1 MRIRTLVTT
10 AAVSLALVAGGV
22 AAPVVAAAPPVA
34 LDVSQ
39 VPATASY
46 GASCADV
53 AFPVTIVGGAPDGD
67 YSITGTLTNG
77 TATPTSVSTYGMD
90 PATRDVA
97 GVPQQ
102 AAAFICSS
110 SFAPGAQTL
119 TLTLKDYE
127 NYDATNNPTTT
138 SYVVSVF
145 FKSTDTQI
153 SLSTYTVKKNKATLK
168 GSISKWAKGK
178 KVYLFTAKKGSS
190 KYKKL
195 ASATVKIDKYGYGTY
210 TFKLKKKLAV
220 GTKAY
225 AKFKGSTILSAKNS
239 PKGKIVRR

>member
-22 AAPVVAAAPPVA
+22 AAPVAAVAPPVA

-39 VPATASY
+39 VPANVSY
-46 GASCADV
+46 GASCTTV
-53 AFPVTIVGGAPDGD
+53 VFPVTIYGGAPDGD
-67 YSITGTLTNG
+67 YSITGSLTNG
-77 TATPTSVSTYGMD
+77 SATPTSVSTYGMD
-90 PATRDVA
+90 PAARDVA

-102 AAAFICSS
+102 AGAFICSS
-110 SFAPGAQTL
+110 SFTPGAQTL
-119 TLTLKDYE
+119 TLVLKDYE
-127 NYDATNNPTTT
+127 NVDAAYNPTTT
-138 SYVVSVF
+138 QYVVPVF

-153 SLSTYTVKKNKATLK
+153 DLNTYKVKGKKATLK

-178 KVYLFTAKKGSS
+178 KVYLYTAKKGSS

-239 PKGKIVRR
+239 VKGKIVRR